1 MKAKLKIGL
10 FSDTYAPQIN
20 GVVTVIQ
27 TMRRLLDE
35 LGHEVLIFAPTYADA
50 KPEEGVY
57 RFASFTYPFHK
68 ESRVVIPY
76 KRRTSAVFEAL
87 DVVHSH
93 TPFSLGLLALWVAK
107 RYKKPHL
114 HTYHTLFTE
123 YRHYVPLPLRPTRV
137 MAERIS
143 ATFCNRCDAITAP
156 SQKMREELLRYGVK
170 KKIYLLPFGP
180 DLSAFQNPPLWEP
193 RHALKISPRTRVL
206 LFAGRLG
213 AEKNLLF
220 LLRAFKR
227 MTQLK
232 QDLCLI
238 IAGDGPQ
245 RQELEEHVTALGL
258 SDRMLFTGYLDH
270 AKLIDLYKAADLF
283 VFASKTET
291 QGLVLV
297 EALAAGTP
305 VVAVGA
311 MGVLD
316 IVTHGESGLLVEED
330 EEVFARAVVG
340 LLGDPEKLRTMRKN
354 ALKRAY
360 ELSAQAAVQKLVG
373 VYQELCLVP
382 LERA

>member
-1 MKAKLKIGL
+1 MKDKLKIGL
-10 FSDTYAPQIN
+10 FSDTYVPQIN
-20 GVVTVIQ
+20 GVVTVLQ
-27 TMRRLLDE
+27 TLRRLLDE
-35 LGHEVLIFAPTYADA
+35 LGHEVFIFAPTYADA
-50 KPEEGVY
+50 KPEANVY

-76 KRRTSAVFEAL
+76 KRKTSAVFEAL

-93 TPFSLGLLALWVAK
+93 TPFSLGLLALWVAR

-123 YRHYVPLPLRPTRV
+123 YRHYVPPPFRPTRG

-143 ATFCNRCDAITAP
+143 AAFCNRCDAVTAP
-156 SQKMREELLRYGVK
+156 SQKMRDELLRYGVK
-170 KKIYLLPFGP
+170 QKIFLLPFGP
-180 DLSAFQNPPLWEP
+180 DLSEFKREPLWEP
-193 RHALKISPRTRVL
+193 CRALKISPRTRVL

-213 AEKNLLF
+213 TEKNLLF

-227 MTQLK
+227 MSESK
-232 QDLCLI
+232 RDLCLV

-245 RQELEEHVTALGL
+245 RQELEEYATALGVR
-258 SDRMLFTGYLDH
+258 DQVLFTGYLEH
-270 AKLIDLYKAADLF
+270 AELIDLYKVADLF

-305 VVAVGA
+305 IVAVGA

-316 IVTHGESGLLVEED
+316 IVTDGENGLLADED
-330 EEVFARAVVG
+330 EEAFARAAIE
-340 LLGDPEKLRTMRKN
+340 LLDDPEKLHAMKAK

-360 ELSAQAAVQKLVG
+360 ELSAQGAVQKLIG
-373 VYQELCLVP
+373 IYRELCEVP
-382 LERA
+382 